1 MNEPADGSM
10 THGFTRLFS
19 VDEANAILPNIEP
32 LLLQLKHAKEQFD
45 QLRRTLD
52 SMTPAMR
59 GNGHGALA
67 VDLERRVNNLVT
79 QMSMGIRTLAEQG
92 IEIKDLNQGL
102 IDFPHLRDNHVV
114 YLCWRLGEGRIG
126 YWHEIEAGFAGR
138 RELEDS
144 DDLFEPP
151 SSLL

>member
-10 THGFTRLFS
+10 SHGFTRLFS
-19 VDEANAILPNIEP
+19 VDEANTILRKVEP
-32 LLLQLKHAKEQFD
+32 LLLQLKQAKEQFD

-67 VDLERRVNNLVT
+67 VDLERRINSLVT
-79 QMSMGIRTLAEQG
+79 QMSMGIRALAEQG
-92 IEIKDLNQGL
+92 IEVKDLNQGL

-144 DDLFEPP
+144 DDPFEPP
-151 SSLL
+151 GSLL